1 MVESSMDDSP
11 HWRAA
16 LDGEAR
22 GRVEA
27 RAAEGRLADA
37 LRLRRESRQ
46 NTRIREYETLARV
59 GAAGSALV
67 LHLAQDFVAAP
78 FFDQLVVLE
87 PFLERE
93 PGEERDR
100 ADRQE

>member
-46 NTRIREYETLARV
+46 NTRIREY
-59 GAAGSALV
+59 
-67 LHLAQDFVAAP
+67 
-78 FFDQLVVLE
+78 
-87 PFLERE
+87 
-93 PGEERDR
+93 
-100 ADRQE
+100 